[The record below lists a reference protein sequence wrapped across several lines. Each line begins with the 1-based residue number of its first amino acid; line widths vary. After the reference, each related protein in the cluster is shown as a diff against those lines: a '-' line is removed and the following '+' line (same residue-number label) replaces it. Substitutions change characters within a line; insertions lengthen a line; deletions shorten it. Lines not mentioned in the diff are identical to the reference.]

1 MVRNA
6 LIAGNWKLN
15 LDHHEALHLIRDLGL
30 RLNQLELSK
39 VEVAVH
45 PPFTDL
51 RTVQTIVEG
60 DKLPISLG
68 AQHVSHHAKG
78 AYTGEVS
85 TTMLAKLKTQYVL
98 VGHSERRA
106 LFGMDD
112 QLVQQTA
119 AAVIAEGMSAVI
131 CVGESA
137 EEREAGE
144 MTAVLERQ
152 TLTAVRGLPAS
163 AADAIVLAYEPV
175 WAIGTGQA
183 ATAEDAQN
191 AASFLRDTLSSSLG
205 KAAADSIRILY
216 GGSVQPQNTEELL
229 GGPDVDGVLVGGAS
243 LNGATFAEIVAAAVR
258 CYG

>member
-137 EEREAGE
+137 E
-144 MTAVLERQ
+144 
-152 TLTAVRGLPAS
+152 
-163 AADAIVLAYEPV
+163 AIVLAYEPV

-191 AASFLRDTLSSSLG
+191 AASFLRETLSSSLG